1 MNKFWMLRSFSLLVL
16 LSLFSCSRQL
26 SEPVV
31 QPQHYEIGPVIDT
44 SAGGDVVE
52 DMRTTIA
59 PYAAALSKSMN
70 RVIGEVA
77 LPLTKGRPESTLG
90 NWTADLLE
98 QAATDLFPNKQIA
111 FAVQNYGGLRVAEIG
126 TGPLTVSEM
135 YELMPFDNEL
145 VVVKVTGG
153 ELRQFVEHTLADGGW
168 PVSHGL
174 SVVESTRGLFDIFVR
189 GEPLSTK
196 QTYYIAV
203 PDYVASGGDNAS
215 MLVEKQQYPS
225 GRMIRDLLI
234 EYAEKSTIPIS
245 ATSDGS
251 RIKFAQ

>member
-1 MNKFWMLRSFSLLVL
+1 
-16 LSLFSCSRQL
+16 
-26 SEPVV
+26 V
-31 QPQHYEIGPVIDT
+31 QPQHYEIGALIDT
-44 SAGGDVVE
+44 SAGGNLVDE
-52 DMRTTIA
+52 MRATIA
-59 PYAAALSKSMN
+59 PYAAALSESMN
-70 RVIGEVA
+70 RVIGQVA

-98 QAATDLFPNKQIA
+98 QAATDLFPDKVIA
-111 FAVQNYGGLRVAEIG
+111 FAVQNYGGLRVVEIG
-126 TGPLTVSEM
+126 TGPLTVSEL

-145 VVVKVTGG
+145 VVVKVTGS

-168 PVSHGL
+168 PVSQGL
-174 SVVESTRGLFDIFVR
+174 SVVESTKGLFDISIR
-189 GEPLSTK
+189 GEPLATE
-196 QTYYIAV
+196 QTYYLAV
-203 PDYVASGGDNAS
+203 PDYVARGGDNSA

-234 EYAEKSTIPIS
+234 EYAEKSTTPIS